1 MYEGQDWSADDFYAY
16 PKSDTLAAVISEM
29 AAVKDDVRKKN
40 LVRML
45 GNKGF
50 LDGTGVYRLNS
61 IGMPDP
67 AGIMLNG
74 TFGTASTTTYTNISE
89 VFHLEAGQSYTI
101 LVRDTDKT
109 VDYNMTL
116 VDKTTG
122 AAVKQNGMGL
132 AFNVQKS
139 PFGTFAP
146 DASMDVRLRIN
157 YRKEMTLEDHKPSD
171 DAPGDGEEDFPSA
184 EPQPDA
190 VAFGKLK
197 TLMNIRKEP
206 SLEAEVVT
214 VYPMNTIV
222 EVLEVCDNWLK
233 IKCPEAEDG
242 IAYVLNEDDAYVFVG
257 RDVYEVVA
265 GDNLWR
271 IAERKLG
278 SGTHYTDIRE
288 LNSLTS
294 NAIRIGMK
302 LLLP

>member
-1 MYEGQDWSADDFYAY
+1 MGEGDLS
-16 PKSDTLAAVISEM
+16 LI
-29 AAVKDDVRKKN
+29 
-40 LVRML
+40 
-45 GNKGF
+45 
-50 LDGTGVYRLNS
+50 LDGGTTMNEYPAKLNTGYYR
-61 IGMPDP
+61 
-67 AGIMLNG
+67 
-74 TFGTASTTTYTNISE
+74 
-89 VFHLEAGQSYTI
+89 
-101 LVRDTDKT
+101 VRTDWN
-109 VDYNMTL
+109 D
-116 VDKTTG
+116 
-122 AAVKQNGMGL
+122 
-132 AFNVQKS
+132 
-139 PFGTFAP
+139 
-146 DASMDVRLRIN
+146 DASQLGAYKLLANAKAKCDENPGSHVFAEDGTVIYPADEPTTREETAEEKPVMDLP
-157 YRKEMTLEDHKPSD
+157 EEDKPSD
-171 DAPGDGEEDFPSA
+171 GAPGDGEEDFPSA

-288 LNSLTS
+288 LNGLTS

>member
-1 MYEGQDWSADDFYAY
+1 MNEYPAKLNTGYYRVRTDWNDDASQLGAY
-16 PKSDTLAAVISEM
+16 KLLANAKAECDENPGSHVFAE
-29 AAVKDDVRKKN
+29 
-40 LVRML
+40 
-45 GNKGF
+45 
-50 LDGTGVYRLNS
+50 DGTVIY
-61 IGMPDP
+61 P
-67 AGIMLNG
+67 ADEP
-74 TFGTASTTTYTNISE
+74 TTREETAE
-89 VFHLEAGQSYTI
+89 EKPV
-101 LVRDTDKT
+101 
-109 VDYNMTL
+109 
-116 VDKTTG
+116 
-122 AAVKQNGMGL
+122 
-132 AFNVQKS
+132 
-139 PFGTFAP
+139 
-146 DASMDVRLRIN
+146 MDLP
-157 YRKEMTLEDHKPSD
+157 EEDKPSD

-206 SLEAEVVT
+206 SLRAEVVT

-288 LNSLTS
+288 LNGLTS

>member
-1 MYEGQDWSADDFYAY
+1 MTHPSSVH
-16 PKSDTLAAVISEM
+16 KLLANAKAKCDENPGSHVFAE
-29 AAVKDDVRKKN
+29 
-40 LVRML
+40 
-45 GNKGF
+45 
-50 LDGTGVYRLNS
+50 DGTVIY
-61 IGMPDP
+61 P
-67 AGIMLNG
+67 ADEP
-74 TFGTASTTTYTNISE
+74 TTREETAE
-89 VFHLEAGQSYTI
+89 EKPV
-101 LVRDTDKT
+101 
-109 VDYNMTL
+109 
-116 VDKTTG
+116 
-122 AAVKQNGMGL
+122 
-132 AFNVQKS
+132 
-139 PFGTFAP
+139 
-146 DASMDVRLRIN
+146 MDLP
-157 YRKEMTLEDHKPSD
+157 EEDKPSD

-190 VAFGKLK
+190 VAFGKQK

-288 LNSLTS
+288 LNGLTS

>member
-1 MYEGQDWSADDFYAY
+1 MNEYPAKLNTGYYRVRTDWNDDASQLGAY
-16 PKSDTLAAVISEM
+16 KLLANAKAKCDENPGSYVFAE
-29 AAVKDDVRKKN
+29 
-40 LVRML
+40 
-45 GNKGF
+45 
-50 LDGTGVYRLNS
+50 DGTVIY
-61 IGMPDP
+61 
-67 AGIMLNG
+67 
-74 TFGTASTTTYTNISE
+74 TADEPTTREETAE
-89 VFHLEAGQSYTI
+89 EKPV
-101 LVRDTDKT
+101 TD
-109 VDYNMTL
+109 L
-116 VDKTTG
+116 
-122 AAVKQNGMGL
+122 
-132 AFNVQKS
+132 
-139 PFGTFAP
+139 P
-146 DASMDVRLRIN
+146 
-157 YRKEMTLEDHKPSD
+157 EEDKPSD
-171 DAPGDGEEDFPSA
+171 DAPGGAEEDFPSA
-184 EPQPDA
+184 ELQPDA

-242 IAYVLNEDDAYVFVG
+242 IAYVLNEDNAYVFVG

-288 LNSLTS
+288 LNGLTS

>member
-1 MYEGQDWSADDFYAY
+1 MNEYPAKLNTGYYRVRTDWNDDASQLGAY
-16 PKSDTLAAVISEM
+16 KLLANAKAKCDENPGSHVFAE
-29 AAVKDDVRKKN
+29 
-40 LVRML
+40 
-45 GNKGF
+45 
-50 LDGTGVYRLNS
+50 DGTVIY
-61 IGMPDP
+61 P
-67 AGIMLNG
+67 ADEP
-74 TFGTASTTTYTNISE
+74 TTREETAE
-89 VFHLEAGQSYTI
+89 EKPV
-101 LVRDTDKT
+101 
-109 VDYNMTL
+109 
-116 VDKTTG
+116 
-122 AAVKQNGMGL
+122 
-132 AFNVQKS
+132 
-139 PFGTFAP
+139 
-146 DASMDVRLRIN
+146 MDLP
-157 YRKEMTLEDHKPSD
+157 EEDKPSD

>member
-1 MYEGQDWSADDFYAY
+1 MGEGDLS
-16 PKSDTLAAVISEM
+16 LI
-29 AAVKDDVRKKN
+29 
-40 LVRML
+40 
-45 GNKGF
+45 
-50 LDGTGVYRLNS
+50 LDGGTTMNEYPAKLNTGYYR
-61 IGMPDP
+61 
-67 AGIMLNG
+67 
-74 TFGTASTTTYTNISE
+74 
-89 VFHLEAGQSYTI
+89 
-101 LVRDTDKT
+101 VRTDWN
-109 VDYNMTL
+109 D
-116 VDKTTG
+116 
-122 AAVKQNGMGL
+122 
-132 AFNVQKS
+132 
-139 PFGTFAP
+139 
-146 DASMDVRLRIN
+146 DASQLGAYKLLANAKAKCDENPGSHVFAEDGTVIYPADEPTTWEETAEEKPVMDLP
-157 YRKEMTLEDHKPSD
+157 EEDKPSD

-288 LNSLTS
+288 LNGLTS

>member
-1 MYEGQDWSADDFYAY
+1 MGEGDLS
-16 PKSDTLAAVISEM
+16 LI
-29 AAVKDDVRKKN
+29 
-40 LVRML
+40 
-45 GNKGF
+45 
-50 LDGTGVYRLNS
+50 LDGGTTMNEYPAKLNTGYYR
-61 IGMPDP
+61 
-67 AGIMLNG
+67 
-74 TFGTASTTTYTNISE
+74 
-89 VFHLEAGQSYTI
+89 
-101 LVRDTDKT
+101 VRADWND
-109 VDYNMTL
+109 
-116 VDKTTG
+116 
-122 AAVKQNGMGL
+122 
-132 AFNVQKS
+132 
-139 PFGTFAP
+139 
-146 DASMDVRLRIN
+146 DASQLGAYKLLANAKAKCDENPGSHVFAEDGTVIYPADEPTTREETAEEKPVMDLP
-157 YRKEMTLEDHKPSD
+157 EEDKPSD

-233 IKCPEAEDG
+233 IKCPEAGDG
-242 IAYVLNEDDAYVFVG
+242 IAYVLNEDDAYVFIG

-288 LNSLTS
+288 LNGLTS

>member
-1 MYEGQDWSADDFYAY
+1 MNEYPAKLNTGYYRVRTDWNDDASQLGAY
-16 PKSDTLAAVISEM
+16 KLLANAKAKCDENPGSHVFAE
-29 AAVKDDVRKKN
+29 
-40 LVRML
+40 
-45 GNKGF
+45 
-50 LDGTGVYRLNS
+50 DGTVIY
-61 IGMPDP
+61 P
-67 AGIMLNG
+67 ADEP
-74 TFGTASTTTYTNISE
+74 TTREETAE
-89 VFHLEAGQSYTI
+89 EKPVMDLPEE
-101 LVRDTDKT
+101 DK
-109 VDYNMTL
+109 L
-116 VDKTTG
+116 
-122 AAVKQNGMGL
+122 
-132 AFNVQKS
+132 
-139 PFGTFAP
+139 
-146 DASMDVRLRIN
+146 
-157 YRKEMTLEDHKPSD
+157 SD

-288 LNSLTS
+288 LNGLTS

>member
-1 MYEGQDWSADDFYAY
+1 MGEGDLS
-16 PKSDTLAAVISEM
+16 LI
-29 AAVKDDVRKKN
+29 
-40 LVRML
+40 
-45 GNKGF
+45 
-50 LDGTGVYRLNS
+50 LDGGTTMNEYPAKLNTGYYR
-61 IGMPDP
+61 
-67 AGIMLNG
+67 
-74 TFGTASTTTYTNISE
+74 
-89 VFHLEAGQSYTI
+89 
-101 LVRDTDKT
+101 VRTDWN
-109 VDYNMTL
+109 D
-116 VDKTTG
+116 
-122 AAVKQNGMGL
+122 
-132 AFNVQKS
+132 
-139 PFGTFAP
+139 
-146 DASMDVRLRIN
+146 DASQLGAYKLLANAKAKCDENPGSHVFAEDGTVIYPADEPTTREETAEEKPVMDLP
-157 YRKEMTLEDHKPSD
+157 EEDKPSD

-278 SGTHYTDIRE
+278 RGTHYTDIRE
-288 LNSLTS
+288 LNGLTS

>member
-1 MYEGQDWSADDFYAY
+1 MGEGDLS
-16 PKSDTLAAVISEM
+16 LI
-29 AAVKDDVRKKN
+29 
-40 LVRML
+40 
-45 GNKGF
+45 
-50 LDGTGVYRLNS
+50 LDGGTTMNEYPAKLNTGYYR
-61 IGMPDP
+61 
-67 AGIMLNG
+67 
-74 TFGTASTTTYTNISE
+74 
-89 VFHLEAGQSYTI
+89 
-101 LVRDTDKT
+101 VRTDWN
-109 VDYNMTL
+109 D
-116 VDKTTG
+116 
-122 AAVKQNGMGL
+122 
-132 AFNVQKS
+132 
-139 PFGTFAP
+139 
-146 DASMDVRLRIN
+146 DASQLGAYKLLANAKAKCDENPGSHVFAEDGTVIYPADEPTTREETAEEKPVMDLP
-157 YRKEMTLEDHKPSD
+157 EEDKPSD

-278 SGTHYTDIRE
+278 NGTHYTDIRE
-288 LNSLTS
+288 LNGLTS

>member
-1 MYEGQDWSADDFYAY
+1 MNEYPAKLNTGYYRVRTDWNDDTSQLGAY
-16 PKSDTLAAVISEM
+16 KLLANAKAKCDENPGSYVFAE
-29 AAVKDDVRKKN
+29 
-40 LVRML
+40 
-45 GNKGF
+45 
-50 LDGTGVYRLNS
+50 DGTVIY
-61 IGMPDP
+61 P
-67 AGIMLNG
+67 ADEP
-74 TFGTASTTTYTNISE
+74 TTREETAE
-89 VFHLEAGQSYTI
+89 EKPV
-101 LVRDTDKT
+101 
-109 VDYNMTL
+109 
-116 VDKTTG
+116 
-122 AAVKQNGMGL
+122 
-132 AFNVQKS
+132 
-139 PFGTFAP
+139 
-146 DASMDVRLRIN
+146 MDLP
-157 YRKEMTLEDHKPSD
+157 EEDKPSD

-233 IKCPEAEDG
+233 IKCSEAEDG

-288 LNSLTS
+288 LNGLTS

>member
-1 MYEGQDWSADDFYAY
+1 MNEYPAKLNTGYYRVRTDWNDDASQLGAY
-16 PKSDTLAAVISEM
+16 KLLANAKAKCDENPGSHVFAE
-29 AAVKDDVRKKN
+29 
-40 LVRML
+40 
-45 GNKGF
+45 
-50 LDGTGVYRLNS
+50 DGTVIY
-61 IGMPDP
+61 P
-67 AGIMLNG
+67 ADEP
-74 TFGTASTTTYTNISE
+74 TTREETAE
-89 VFHLEAGQSYTI
+89 EKPV
-101 LVRDTDKT
+101 
-109 VDYNMTL
+109 
-116 VDKTTG
+116 
-122 AAVKQNGMGL
+122 
-132 AFNVQKS
+132 
-139 PFGTFAP
+139 
-146 DASMDVRLRIN
+146 MDLP
-157 YRKEMTLEDHKPSD
+157 EEDKPSD

-214 VYPMNTIV
+214 VYPLNTIV
-222 EVLEVCDNWLK
+222 EVLEVCNNWLK

-288 LNSLTS
+288 LNGLTS

>member
-1 MYEGQDWSADDFYAY
+1 
-16 PKSDTLAAVISEM
+16 
-29 AAVKDDVRKKN
+29 
-40 LVRML
+40 
-45 GNKGF
+45 
-50 LDGTGVYRLNS
+50 
-61 IGMPDP
+61 
-67 AGIMLNG
+67 
-74 TFGTASTTTYTNISE
+74 
-89 VFHLEAGQSYTI
+89 
-101 LVRDTDKT
+101 
-109 VDYNMTL
+109 
-116 VDKTTG
+116 
-122 AAVKQNGMGL
+122 
-132 AFNVQKS
+132 
-139 PFGTFAP
+139 
-146 DASMDVRLRIN
+146 MDLP
-157 YRKEMTLEDHKPSD
+157 EEDKPSD
-171 DAPGDGEEDFPSA
+171 DAPGGAEEDFPSA

-242 IAYVLNEDDAYVFVG
+242 IAYVLNEDNAYVFVG

-288 LNSLTS
+288 LNGLTS

>member
-1 MYEGQDWSADDFYAY
+1 MGEGDLS
-16 PKSDTLAAVISEM
+16 LI
-29 AAVKDDVRKKN
+29 
-40 LVRML
+40 
-45 GNKGF
+45 
-50 LDGTGVYRLNS
+50 LDGGTTMNEYPAKLNTGYYR
-61 IGMPDP
+61 
-67 AGIMLNG
+67 
-74 TFGTASTTTYTNISE
+74 
-89 VFHLEAGQSYTI
+89 
-101 LVRDTDKT
+101 VRTDWN
-109 VDYNMTL
+109 D
-116 VDKTTG
+116 
-122 AAVKQNGMGL
+122 
-132 AFNVQKS
+132 
-139 PFGTFAP
+139 
-146 DASMDVRLRIN
+146 DASQLGAYKLLANAKAKCDENPGSHVFAEDGTVIYPADEPTTREETAEEKPVMDLP
-157 YRKEMTLEDHKPSD
+157 EEDKPSD

-257 RDVYEVVA
+257 RDVYEVIA

-288 LNSLTS
+288 LNGLTS

>member
-1 MYEGQDWSADDFYAY
+1 MGEGDLS
-16 PKSDTLAAVISEM
+16 LI
-29 AAVKDDVRKKN
+29 
-40 LVRML
+40 
-45 GNKGF
+45 
-50 LDGTGVYRLNS
+50 LDGGTTMNEYPAKLNTGYYR
-61 IGMPDP
+61 
-67 AGIMLNG
+67 
-74 TFGTASTTTYTNISE
+74 
-89 VFHLEAGQSYTI
+89 
-101 LVRDTDKT
+101 VRTDWN
-109 VDYNMTL
+109 D
-116 VDKTTG
+116 
-122 AAVKQNGMGL
+122 
-132 AFNVQKS
+132 
-139 PFGTFAP
+139 
-146 DASMDVRLRIN
+146 DASQLGAYKLLANAKAKCDENPGSHVFAEDGTVIYPADEPTTREETAEEKPVMDLP
-157 YRKEMTLEDHKPSD
+157 EEDKPSD
-171 DAPGDGEEDFPSA
+171 DAPGDAEEDFQSA

-288 LNSLTS
+288 LNGLTS

>member
-1 MYEGQDWSADDFYAY
+1 MNEYPAKLNTGYYRVRTDWNDDASQLGAY
-16 PKSDTLAAVISEM
+16 KLLANAKAKCDENPGSHVFAE
-29 AAVKDDVRKKN
+29 
-40 LVRML
+40 
-45 GNKGF
+45 
-50 LDGTGVYRLNS
+50 DGTVIY
-61 IGMPDP
+61 P
-67 AGIMLNG
+67 ANEP
-74 TFGTASTTTYTNISE
+74 TTREETAE
-89 VFHLEAGQSYTI
+89 EKPV
-101 LVRDTDKT
+101 
-109 VDYNMTL
+109 
-116 VDKTTG
+116 
-122 AAVKQNGMGL
+122 
-132 AFNVQKS
+132 
-139 PFGTFAP
+139 
-146 DASMDVRLRIN
+146 MDLP
-157 YRKEMTLEDHKPSD
+157 EEDKPSD

-288 LNSLTS
+288 LNGLTS

>member
-1 MYEGQDWSADDFYAY
+1 MEEGDLS
-16 PKSDTLAAVISEM
+16 LI
-29 AAVKDDVRKKN
+29 
-40 LVRML
+40 
-45 GNKGF
+45 
-50 LDGTGVYRLNS
+50 LDGGTTMNEYPAKLNTGYYR
-61 IGMPDP
+61 
-67 AGIMLNG
+67 
-74 TFGTASTTTYTNISE
+74 
-89 VFHLEAGQSYTI
+89 
-101 LVRDTDKT
+101 VRTDWN
-109 VDYNMTL
+109 D
-116 VDKTTG
+116 
-122 AAVKQNGMGL
+122 
-132 AFNVQKS
+132 
-139 PFGTFAP
+139 
-146 DASMDVRLRIN
+146 DASQLGAYKLLANAKAKCDENPGSHVFAEDGTVIYPADEPTTREETAEEKPVMDLP
-157 YRKEMTLEDHKPSD
+157 EEDKPSD

-288 LNSLTS
+288 LNGLTS

>member
-1 MYEGQDWSADDFYAY
+1 MNEYPAKLNTGYYRVRTDWNDDASQLGAY
-16 PKSDTLAAVISEM
+16 KLLANAKAKCDENPGSHVFAE
-29 AAVKDDVRKKN
+29 
-40 LVRML
+40 
-45 GNKGF
+45 
-50 LDGTGVYRLNS
+50 DGTVIY
-61 IGMPDP
+61 P
-67 AGIMLNG
+67 ADEP
-74 TFGTASTTTYTNISE
+74 TTREETAE
-89 VFHLEAGQSYTI
+89 EKPV
-101 LVRDTDKT
+101 
-109 VDYNMTL
+109 
-116 VDKTTG
+116 
-122 AAVKQNGMGL
+122 
-132 AFNVQKS
+132 
-139 PFGTFAP
+139 
-146 DASMDVRLRIN
+146 MDLP
-157 YRKEMTLEDHKPSD
+157 EEDKPSD

-184 EPQPDA
+184 EPQPNA

-288 LNSLTS
+288 LNGLTS

>member
-1 MYEGQDWSADDFYAY
+1 MGEGDLS
-16 PKSDTLAAVISEM
+16 LI
-29 AAVKDDVRKKN
+29 
-40 LVRML
+40 
-45 GNKGF
+45 
-50 LDGTGVYRLNS
+50 LDGGTTMNEYPAKLNTGYYR
-61 IGMPDP
+61 
-67 AGIMLNG
+67 
-74 TFGTASTTTYTNISE
+74 
-89 VFHLEAGQSYTI
+89 
-101 LVRDTDKT
+101 VRTDWN
-109 VDYNMTL
+109 D
-116 VDKTTG
+116 
-122 AAVKQNGMGL
+122 
-132 AFNVQKS
+132 
-139 PFGTFAP
+139 
-146 DASMDVRLRIN
+146 DASQLGAYKLLANAKAKCDENPGSHVFAEDGTVIYPADEPMTREETAEEKPVMDLP
-157 YRKEMTLEDHKPSD
+157 EEDKPSD

-288 LNSLTS
+288 LNGLTS

>member
-1 MYEGQDWSADDFYAY
+1 MNEYPAKLNTGYYRVRTDWNDDASQLGAY
-16 PKSDTLAAVISEM
+16 KLLANAKAKCDENPGSHVFAE
-29 AAVKDDVRKKN
+29 
-40 LVRML
+40 
-45 GNKGF
+45 
-50 LDGTGVYRLNS
+50 DGTVIY
-61 IGMPDP
+61 P
-67 AGIMLNG
+67 ADEP
-74 TFGTASTTTYTNISE
+74 TTREETAE
-89 VFHLEAGQSYTI
+89 EKPV
-101 LVRDTDKT
+101 
-109 VDYNMTL
+109 
-116 VDKTTG
+116 
-122 AAVKQNGMGL
+122 
-132 AFNVQKS
+132 
-139 PFGTFAP
+139 
-146 DASMDVRLRIN
+146 MDLP
-157 YRKEMTLEDHKPSD
+157 EEDKPSD

-265 GDNLWR
+265 EDNLWR

-288 LNSLTS
+288 LNGLTS

>member
-1 MYEGQDWSADDFYAY
+1 MNEYPAKLNTGYYRVRTDWNDDASQLGAY
-16 PKSDTLAAVISEM
+16 KLLANAKAKCDENPGSHVFAE
-29 AAVKDDVRKKN
+29 
-40 LVRML
+40 
-45 GNKGF
+45 
-50 LDGTGVYRLNS
+50 DGTVIY
-61 IGMPDP
+61 P
-67 AGIMLNG
+67 ADEP
-74 TFGTASTTTYTNISE
+74 TTREETAE
-89 VFHLEAGQSYTI
+89 EKPVMDLLE
-101 LVRDTDKT
+101 
-109 VDYNMTL
+109 
-116 VDKTTG
+116 
-122 AAVKQNGMGL
+122 
-132 AFNVQKS
+132 
-139 PFGTFAP
+139 
-146 DASMDVRLRIN
+146 
-157 YRKEMTLEDHKPSD
+157 EDKPSD
-171 DAPGDGEEDFPSA
+171 DAPDDGEEDFPSA

-190 VAFGKLK
+190 IAFGKLK

-242 IAYVLNEDDAYVFVG
+242 IAYVLNEDNAYVFVG

-288 LNSLTS
+288 LNGLTS

>member
-1 MYEGQDWSADDFYAY
+1 MNEYPAKLNTGYYRVRTDWNDDASQLGAY
-16 PKSDTLAAVISEM
+16 KLLANAKAKCDENPGSHVFAE
-29 AAVKDDVRKKN
+29 
-40 LVRML
+40 
-45 GNKGF
+45 
-50 LDGTGVYRLNS
+50 DGTVIY
-61 IGMPDP
+61 P
-67 AGIMLNG
+67 ADEP
-74 TFGTASTTTYTNISE
+74 TTREETAE
-89 VFHLEAGQSYTI
+89 EKPV
-101 LVRDTDKT
+101 
-109 VDYNMTL
+109 
-116 VDKTTG
+116 
-122 AAVKQNGMGL
+122 
-132 AFNVQKS
+132 
-139 PFGTFAP
+139 
-146 DASMDVRLRIN
+146 MDLP
-157 YRKEMTLEDHKPSD
+157 EEDKPSD

-242 IAYVLNEDDAYVFVG
+242 IAYVLNEDDSYVFVG

-288 LNSLTS
+288 LNGLTS

>member
-1 MYEGQDWSADDFYAY
+1 MNEYPAKLNTGYYRVRTDWNDDASQLGAYKLLANAKAKCDENPGSHVFAEDGTVIYPADD
-16 PKSDTLAAVISEM
+16 PTTREE
-29 AAVKDDVRKKN
+29 
-40 LVRML
+40 
-45 GNKGF
+45 
-50 LDGTGVYRLNS
+50 
-61 IGMPDP
+61 
-67 AGIMLNG
+67 
-74 TFGTASTTTYTNISE
+74 TAE
-89 VFHLEAGQSYTI
+89 EKPV
-101 LVRDTDKT
+101 
-109 VDYNMTL
+109 
-116 VDKTTG
+116 
-122 AAVKQNGMGL
+122 
-132 AFNVQKS
+132 
-139 PFGTFAP
+139 
-146 DASMDVRLRIN
+146 MDLP
-157 YRKEMTLEDHKPSD
+157 EEDKPSD

-288 LNSLTS
+288 LNGLTS

>member
-1 MYEGQDWSADDFYAY
+1 MGEGALS
-16 PKSDTLAAVISEM
+16 LI
-29 AAVKDDVRKKN
+29 
-40 LVRML
+40 
-45 GNKGF
+45 
-50 LDGTGVYRLNS
+50 LDGGTTMNEYPAKLNTGYYRVRTDWNDEASQLGAYKLLANAKAKCDENPGS
-61 IGMPDP
+61 HVFAEDGTVIYP
-67 AGIMLNG
+67 ADEP
-74 TFGTASTTTYTNISE
+74 TTREETAE
-89 VFHLEAGQSYTI
+89 EKPV
-101 LVRDTDKT
+101 
-109 VDYNMTL
+109 
-116 VDKTTG
+116 
-122 AAVKQNGMGL
+122 
-132 AFNVQKS
+132 
-139 PFGTFAP
+139 
-146 DASMDVRLRIN
+146 MDLP
-157 YRKEMTLEDHKPSD
+157 EEDKPSD

-288 LNSLTS
+288 LNGLTS

>member
-1 MYEGQDWSADDFYAY
+1 MNEYPAKLNTGYYRVRTDWNDDASQLGAY
-16 PKSDTLAAVISEM
+16 KLLANAKAKCDENPGSHVFAE
-29 AAVKDDVRKKN
+29 
-40 LVRML
+40 
-45 GNKGF
+45 
-50 LDGTGVYRLNS
+50 DGTVIY
-61 IGMPDP
+61 P
-67 AGIMLNG
+67 ADEP
-74 TFGTASTTTYTNISE
+74 TTREETAE
-89 VFHLEAGQSYTI
+89 EKPV
-101 LVRDTDKT
+101 
-109 VDYNMTL
+109 
-116 VDKTTG
+116 
-122 AAVKQNGMGL
+122 
-132 AFNVQKS
+132 
-139 PFGTFAP
+139 
-146 DASMDVRLRIN
+146 MDLP
-157 YRKEMTLEDHKPSD
+157 EEDKPSD

-242 IAYVLNEDDAYVFVG
+242 IAYVLNKDDAYVFVG

-288 LNSLTS
+288 LNGLTS

>member
-1 MYEGQDWSADDFYAY
+1 MGEGDLS
-16 PKSDTLAAVISEM
+16 LI
-29 AAVKDDVRKKN
+29 
-40 LVRML
+40 
-45 GNKGF
+45 
-50 LDGTGVYRLNS
+50 LDGGTTMNEYPAKLNTGYYR
-61 IGMPDP
+61 
-67 AGIMLNG
+67 
-74 TFGTASTTTYTNISE
+74 
-89 VFHLEAGQSYTI
+89 
-101 LVRDTDKT
+101 VRTDWN
-109 VDYNMTL
+109 D
-116 VDKTTG
+116 
-122 AAVKQNGMGL
+122 
-132 AFNVQKS
+132 
-139 PFGTFAP
+139 
-146 DASMDVRLRIN
+146 DASQLGAYKLLANAKAKCDENPGSHVFAEDGTVIYPADEPTTREETAEEKPVMDLP
-157 YRKEMTLEDHKPSD
+157 EEDKPSD

-197 TLMNIRKEP
+197 TLMNIRKES

-288 LNSLTS
+288 LNGLTS

>member
-1 MYEGQDWSADDFYAY
+1 MNEYPAKLNTGYYRVRTDWNDDASQLGAY
-16 PKSDTLAAVISEM
+16 KLLANAKAKCDENPGSHVFAE
-29 AAVKDDVRKKN
+29 
-40 LVRML
+40 
-45 GNKGF
+45 
-50 LDGTGVYRLNS
+50 DGTVIY
-61 IGMPDP
+61 P
-67 AGIMLNG
+67 ADEP
-74 TFGTASTTTYTNISE
+74 TTREETAE
-89 VFHLEAGQSYTI
+89 EKPV
-101 LVRDTDKT
+101 
-109 VDYNMTL
+109 
-116 VDKTTG
+116 
-122 AAVKQNGMGL
+122 
-132 AFNVQKS
+132 
-139 PFGTFAP
+139 
-146 DASMDVRLRIN
+146 MDLP
-157 YRKEMTLEDHKPSD
+157 EEDKPSD
-171 DAPGDGEEDFPSA
+171 DAPGDGEEDFTSA

-288 LNSLTS
+288 LNGLTS

>member
-1 MYEGQDWSADDFYAY
+1 MGEDNLSLNFDGGTTMNEYPVKLNTGYYRVRADWNDDASQLGAY
-16 PKSDTLAAVISEM
+16 KLLANAKAKCDENPGSHVFAE
-29 AAVKDDVRKKN
+29 
-40 LVRML
+40 
-45 GNKGF
+45 
-50 LDGTGVYRLNS
+50 DGTVIY
-61 IGMPDP
+61 P
-67 AGIMLNG
+67 ADEP
-74 TFGTASTTTYTNISE
+74 TTREETAE
-89 VFHLEAGQSYTI
+89 EKPV
-101 LVRDTDKT
+101 
-109 VDYNMTL
+109 
-116 VDKTTG
+116 
-122 AAVKQNGMGL
+122 
-132 AFNVQKS
+132 
-139 PFGTFAP
+139 
-146 DASMDVRLRIN
+146 MDLP
-157 YRKEMTLEDHKPSD
+157 EEDKPSD

-288 LNSLTS
+288 LNGLTS

>member
-1 MYEGQDWSADDFYAY
+1 MGEGDLS
-16 PKSDTLAAVISEM
+16 LI
-29 AAVKDDVRKKN
+29 
-40 LVRML
+40 
-45 GNKGF
+45 
-50 LDGTGVYRLNS
+50 LDGGTTMNEYPAKLNTGYYR
-61 IGMPDP
+61 
-67 AGIMLNG
+67 
-74 TFGTASTTTYTNISE
+74 
-89 VFHLEAGQSYTI
+89 
-101 LVRDTDKT
+101 VRTDWN
-109 VDYNMTL
+109 D
-116 VDKTTG
+116 
-122 AAVKQNGMGL
+122 
-132 AFNVQKS
+132 
-139 PFGTFAP
+139 
-146 DASMDVRLRIN
+146 DASQLGAYKLLANAKAKCDENPGSHVFAEDGTVIYPADEPTTREETAEEKPVMDLP
-157 YRKEMTLEDHKPSD
+157 EEDKPSD

-214 VYPMNTIV
+214 VYAMNTIV

-288 LNSLTS
+288 LNGLTS

>member
-1 MYEGQDWSADDFYAY
+1 MNEYPAKLNTGYYRVRTDWNDDASQLGAY
-16 PKSDTLAAVISEM
+16 KLLANAKAKCDENPGSHVFAE
-29 AAVKDDVRKKN
+29 
-40 LVRML
+40 
-45 GNKGF
+45 
-50 LDGTGVYRLNS
+50 DGTVIY
-61 IGMPDP
+61 P
-67 AGIMLNG
+67 ADEP
-74 TFGTASTTTYTNISE
+74 TTREETAQE
-89 VFHLEAGQSYTI
+89 KPV
-101 LVRDTDKT
+101 
-109 VDYNMTL
+109 
-116 VDKTTG
+116 
-122 AAVKQNGMGL
+122 
-132 AFNVQKS
+132 
-139 PFGTFAP
+139 
-146 DASMDVRLRIN
+146 MDLP
-157 YRKEMTLEDHKPSD
+157 EEDKPSD

-278 SGTHYTDIRE
+278 SGTHYTDIRD
-288 LNSLTS
+288 LNGLTS